1 MIKTKLAAYL
11 FEDDSEQSLDE
22 FNAMGT
28 GMVVGYQAPLGAHG
42 VGSSSP
48 LEKAFWRDNSGKEV
62 KTGSPALHHKKSRRK
77 KIKETISL
85 LEGPY
90 GEYPEIGA
98 FIDFKIEKIKDIQG
112 THQEVKEKKEQIT
125 RKFNTN
131 KIDFL
136 CKVGEK
142 YYVCG
147 MDSMREATEEDKE
160 SAKTIEDI
168 DFLSAEKQILK
179 LDNEILISESFG
191 AMHKPDFS
199 GEAMRGLWD
208 SLKDVENSDQP
219 VKTASPLLHV
229 NKKDAK
235 INESIIAGSAFL
247 GSPKYNSELQN
258 HGFWRHRKN
267 HDIKTKSVALT
278 KNKRNPKGHRHDLIE
293 DEIHLAESIPILK
306 KAKDP
311 IPNIWTGLPDVSNF
325 EQKIKTSSPN
335 LRRRVRR
342 GERR

>member
-1 MIKTKLAAYL
+1 MIKTKLATYL

-48 LEKAFWRDNSGKEV
+48 LEKAFWRDNSGKSI
-62 KTGSPALHHKKSRRK
+62 KTASPSLHRKKSRRK
-77 KIKETISL
+77 KIKETIPL

-98 FIDFKIEKIKDIQG
+98 FIDFKIEKMSG
-112 THQEVKEKKEQIT
+112 TDKEKKEQIT

-131 KIDFL
+131 KIYFL
-136 CKVGEK
+136 CKVAEK
-142 YYVCG
+142 YYVCD
-147 MDSMREATEEDKE
+147 MDSIREATEEDKE
-160 SAKTIEDI
+160 SAKSIEDI
-168 DFLSAEKQILK
+168 DVSSTEKQILK

-191 AMHKPDFS
+191 AMHEPDFS
-199 GEAMRGLWD
+199 GETMPGLWN
-208 SLKDVENSDQP
+208 SLKDVDDPDQP
-219 VKTASPLLHV
+219 VKTASPLLHHKH
-229 NKKDAK
+229 KKLTEAN
-235 INESIIAGSAFL
+235 ICSAEAGAAWGDPNYHPDL
-247 GSPKYNSELQN
+247 TK

-267 HDIKTKSVALT
+267 HNLKTHSIALT
-278 KNKRNPKGHRHDLIE
+278 KKKMHPKGLRHDLIE
-293 DEIHLAESIPILK
+293 DDEHLAESVPEIKSSKEIIPGV
-306 KAKDP
+306 
-311 IPNIWTGLPDVSNF
+311 WTGLPDVKNHS
-325 EQKIKTSSPN
+325 QQVKTSSPN